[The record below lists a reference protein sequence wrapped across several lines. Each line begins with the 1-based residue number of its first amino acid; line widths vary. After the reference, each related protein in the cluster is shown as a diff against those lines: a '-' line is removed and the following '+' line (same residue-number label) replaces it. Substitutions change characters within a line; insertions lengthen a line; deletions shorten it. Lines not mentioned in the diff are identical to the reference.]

1 MQLDYICPVVPPRQN
16 PRAESRAPCR
26 ARCPNPAPQPPQ
38 RLTRCRAPRR
48 RAPTRRAA
56 ALAAAAARA
65 PMRANADLVI
75 AGARAVL
82 VPYRPE
88 HVATYQA
95 WMRDPALLA
104 ATASEPLTLAEE
116 VAAQASWAADELK
129 CTFIVL
135 DPAAA
140 GAAVSRHGGG
150 ESQGARRA
158 ASPAPHLPRRIPSNS
173 SLLPRHPPHHPNN
186 SDGRRCQPLLE
197 RPRVL

>member
-1 MQLDYICPVVPPRQN
+1 
-16 PRAESRAPCR
+16 
-26 ARCPNPAPQPPQ
+26 
-38 RLTRCRAPRR
+38 
-48 RAPTRRAA
+48 
-56 ALAAAAARA
+56 
-65 PMRANADLVI
+65 MRANADLVI

-88 HVATYQA
+88 HVATYHA

-140 GAAVSRHGGG
+140 GAAEARHGGG
-150 ESQGARRA
+150 ESRGARRGA
-158 ASPAPHLPRRIPSNS
+158 
-173 SLLPRHPPHHPNN
+173 
-186 SDGRRCQPLLE
+186 
-197 RPRVL
+197 